1 MGDIKKKEIFGPV
14 NAIVYTIEFQKRGLP
29 HAHIIIWL
37 KKERPWDAAMV
48 DTFISAQLPDPA
60 TDPIGYEVVSNF
72 MVHGPCG
79 PHVSYS
85 ALHG

>member
-37 KKERPWDAAMV
+37 KKRDHGMLLWL
-48 DTFISAQLPDPA
+48 ILLSQLNYQ
-60 TDPIGYEVVSNF
+60 I
-72 MVHGPCG
+72 
-79 PHVSYS
+79 
-85 ALHG
+85 LQLIQ